1 MKKLLGDTYPIGK
14 ILMVDTSAI
23 LPELWRGIKR
33 VQDKLE
39 ELREAIRNAEDILKE
54 TDTYK
59 GDKKLIQAFKVGPLE
74 CLNTNYDTII
84 PLILL
89 GQWIIANTIWVMTS
103 LVLSLT
109 YKNHTH

>member
-23 LPELWRGIKR
+23 LSELWRGIKR

-54 TDTYK
+54 MDT
-59 GDKKLIQAFKVGPLE
+59 F
-74 CLNTNYDTII
+74 
-84 PLILL
+84 
-89 GQWIIANTIWVMTS
+89 
-103 LVLSLT
+103 
-109 YKNHTH
+109 